1 MPKLIIKNGPVSGE
15 EFEINGDIV
24 VGRGTM
30 TDIVIIDPTISRRH
44 AMVALADDRYVVSDL
59 QSGNGTRVNGMAIHE
74 PTPLRDGDEVQFG
87 NIRADFL
94 WQDDK
99 KSKELNETIVKI
111 QEAEDKGKT
120 KQQVERMDAGD
131 PAASLV
137 IQPTEE
143 IHRDDMDALLEMSKR
158 LQVIYD
164 VGKAITTTLDED
176 KLMNLIMDK
185 LFEVFAQAN
194 RGFIMLYD
202 PKDGQ
207 LTPKVARNRKG
218 EATEITVSR
227 TLVKEAIDSR
237 QGILSKDAMDDDRY
251 SMGQSIA
258 QFKIHS
264 VICVPMVADD
274 LVLGVLHIDADD
286 PLHPFDKDD
295 MALLLGIAGQ
305 AALSLANT
313 RLHTRLLKQE
323 LLEQDLA
330 LATRIQLR
338 FLPDQPPDVDG
349 YTFVDDYSAAL
360 EVGGDYYDF
369 LELPNG
375 NIGIAL
381 GDVSGKGVS
390 AALYMAKLS
399 SDVRFHSA
407 SNSEP
412 GEIITKLNASLTK
425 DVEEGMFVT
434 LVYIALNP
442 QTRELTYTSAGHLP
456 TLVRRES
463 GEIISLEEA
472 GDIPLGIEEDTV
484 FSQATFQLQEGD
496 TVVTFTD
503 GVIEATDPDH
513 EQFDDARVL
522 VSLKES
528 DGTPEGVKEKLLSDV
543 KEFIRGA
550 PPNDDLTLICFGPAI
565 PELEFG

>member
-207 LTPKVARNRKG
+207 LTPKVARNKKG

>member
-207 LTPKVARNRKG
+207 LTPKVARNKKG

-251 SMGQSIA
+251 SMAQSIA

-434 LVYIALNP
+434 LVYMALNP

-472 GDIPLGIEEDTV
+472 GDIPLGIEDDTE